1 MNRGHYNSQIPQN
14 VTIYKAN
21 IRDIE
26 EVKVKV
32 GKEKF
37 DVVIDFLSF
46 NVKHLQT
53 SFEYFRDK
61 CIQYIFISSACV
73 FRRKTEDGILL
84 ESSPKPN
91 NELSYS
97 IEKYE
102 CEVWLRDNAK
112 ETDCKYTIVRPY
124 ITYGNTRIP
133 FGIAPLARYHWTIV
147 ARIMNDKPM
156 FVWDNGTALCTLTH
170 TEDFAYNFVQLYLN
184 KKAFNEDINF
194 VGDQVY
200 SWQEMLET
208 LYELLDKDKKNIVS
222 IPIKLLISPNYRFLY
237 DISRLM
243 F

>member
-97 IEKYE
+97 IENTNVKYG
-102 CEVWLRDNAK
+102 CGTMLKKLIAN
-112 ETDCKYTIVRPY
+112 IQLSVR
-124 ITYGNTRIP
+124 ISHMVIQE
-133 FGIAPLARYHWTIV
+133 YHLV
-147 ARIMNDKPM
+147 
-156 FVWDNGTALCTLTH
+156 
-170 TEDFAYNFVQLYLN
+170 
-184 KKAFNEDINF
+184 
-194 VGDQVY
+194 
-200 SWQEMLET
+200 
-208 LYELLDKDKKNIVS
+208 
-222 IPIKLLISPNYRFLY
+222 
-237 DISRLM
+237 
-243 F
+243 

>member
-208 LYELLDKDKKNIVS
+208 LYELLDKDKKYCFNS
-222 IPIKLLISPNYRFLY
+222 N
-237 DISRLM
+237 
-243 F
+243 